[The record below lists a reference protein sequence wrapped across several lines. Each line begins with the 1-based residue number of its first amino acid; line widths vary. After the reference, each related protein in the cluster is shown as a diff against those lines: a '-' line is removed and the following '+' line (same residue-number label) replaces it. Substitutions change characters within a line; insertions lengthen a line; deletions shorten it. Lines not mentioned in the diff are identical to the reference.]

1 MLSARYVNLH
11 LALGLGPMWLNRGAR
26 IEPERA
32 SRPKGSLRPEG
43 GPAPKRASA
52 RLANLAN
59 PAQTAPVQ
67 TAPAPTAQSRP
78 QPTLT
83 FAAIRSGLHPKTLDK
98 AARDARKKLDGQ
110 LREAKRKEQEELRER
125 LGAAAPVS
133 DAPIESRR
141 PPFGGRD
148 PAAPGAFD
156 RGGESEGAQ
165 AGALFPAPEGFG
177 PAPDGGGAP
186 RANRSETARPGAGG
200 EAPQREADD
209 GADGPEAGL
218 AALAAPLGA
227 IDGQDAD
234 WLHCVN
240 QLVYLRFNDF
250 TGETAVILSLRPA
263 SASLGRQD
271 ETKEFDGFVNTLAQF
286 FADRDPGAAWKTL
299 DERKEYPDWPSAFD
313 AIVQEESP
321 DRAIILCSRLSRFA
335 ALSRNVEL
343 MRERFG
349 AAPGD
354 GRPAQPQT
362 QTPTRAAGRAEPKML
377 FALHP
382 NDYAA
387 QPELKAQLW
396 DALKGFYGL
405 R

>member
-26 IEPERA
+26 IEPDRA
-32 SRPKGSLRPEG
+32 SRPRGSRRQDD
-43 GPAPKRASA
+43 GPTRARASA
-52 RLANLAN
+52 SPGNLAN
-59 PAQTAPVQ
+59 PAQTAP
-67 TAPAPTAQSRP
+67 APTAQPRT

-125 LGAAAPVS
+125 LGAAAPLS
-133 DAPIESRR
+133 DAPIESKRH
-141 PPFGGRD
+141 PFGGLD
-148 PAAPGAFD
+148 SAPKGAPD

-165 AGALFPAPEGFG
+165 AGSLPRAPDGRKA
-177 PAPDGGGAP
+177 APDGGADAR
-186 RANRSETARPGAGG
+186 RADPSETA
-200 EAPQREADD
+200 EAADD
-209 GADGPEAGL
+209 GVGGLEAGL
-218 AALAAPLGA
+218 AALAPLGA

-250 TGETAVILSLRPA
+250 RGETAVILSLRPA
-263 SASLGRQD
+263 SASLCRQD

-286 FADRDPGAAWKTL
+286 FSDRDPAAAWKTL
-299 DERKEYPDWPSAFD
+299 DERKEYPDWPSAFG

-321 DRAIILCSRLSRFA
+321 GRAIILCSRLSRFA
-335 ALSRNVEL
+335 ALSRNADL

-349 AAPGD
+349 AATGD
-354 GRPAQPQT
+354 RRPAPAP
-362 QTPTRAAGRAEPKML
+362 TPATGRTEPKML

>member
-26 IEPERA
+26 LEPDRA
-32 SRPKGSLRPEG
+32 SMPWGSRRPED
-43 GPAPKRASA
+43 GPARARASG
-52 RLANLAN
+52 RLAN
-59 PAQTAPVQ
+59 PAN
-67 TAPAPTAQSRP
+67 PAPTPTAPTPTARP
-78 QPTLT
+78 RAQPTLT

-98 AARDARKKLDGQ
+98 EARDARKKLDGQ

-125 LGAAAPVS
+125 LGAAAPLSV
-133 DAPIESRR
+133 APIESKR
-141 PPFGGRD
+141 PPVGGRD
-148 PAAPGAFD
+148 SASGGAPD
-156 RGGESEGAQ
+156 RGGESEGDKAES
-165 AGALFPAPEGFG
+165 LSRAPDGRKA
-177 PAPDGGGAP
+177 APDGGADAL
-186 RANRSETARPGAGG
+186 RANRSETA
-200 EAPQREADD
+200 EAAADD
-209 GADGPEAGL
+209 GIGGLEAGL
-218 AALAAPLGA
+218 AALAEPLGA

-250 TGETAVILSLRPA
+250 RGETAVILSLRPA
-263 SASLGRQD
+263 SASLCRQD

-299 DERKEYPDWPSAFD
+299 DERKEYPDWPSAFG

-321 DRAIILCSRLSRFA
+321 GRAIILCSRLSRFA
-335 ALSRNVEL
+335 ALSRNADL

-349 AAPGD
+349 AATGD
-354 GRPAQPQT
+354 RRPAP
-362 QTPTRAAGRAEPKML
+362 AAGRTEPEML

>member
-26 IEPERA
+26 LEPDRA
-32 SRPKGSLRPEG
+32 SRPWGSRRPED
-43 GPAPKRASA
+43 GPARARASG
-52 RLANLAN
+52 RLAN
-59 PAQTAPVQ
+59 PAN
-67 TAPAPTAQSRP
+67 PAPTPTARP
-78 QPTLT
+78 RAQPTLT

-98 AARDARKKLDGQ
+98 EARDARKKLDGQ

-125 LGAAAPVS
+125 LGAAAPLSV
-133 DAPIESRR
+133 APIESKR
-141 PPFGGRD
+141 PPIGGAD
-148 PAAPGAFD
+148 
-156 RGGESEGAQ
+156 
-165 AGALFPAPEGFG
+165 
-177 PAPDGGGAP
+177 AP
-186 RANRSETARPGAGG
+186 RANRSETA
-200 EAPQREADD
+200 EAADD
-209 GADGPEAGL
+209 DGIGGLEAGL
-218 AALAAPLGA
+218 AALAEPLGA

-250 TGETAVILSLRPA
+250 RGETAVILSLRPA
-263 SASLGRQD
+263 SASFCRQD

-299 DERKEYPDWPSAFD
+299 DERKEYPDWPSAFG

-321 DRAIILCSRLSRFA
+321 GRAIILCSRLSRFA
-335 ALSRNVEL
+335 ALSRNADL

-349 AAPGD
+349 AATGD
-354 GRPAQPQT
+354 RRPAP
-362 QTPTRAAGRAEPKML
+362 AAGRTEPKML